1 MHRANL
7 IAHILGKT
15 KDTKR
20 CFTIKNQR
28 LTKDIR
34 KPFYFNYITSQTR
47 LTALFTKILRDVFLP
62 CKKNVKA
69 TQLALN
75 KFTLFLLHQNLTT

>member
-1 MHRANL
+1 MKNE
-7 IAHILGKT
+7 GNKEM
-15 KDTKR
+15 
-20 CFTIKNQR
+20 FYYKNQR

-34 KPFYFNYITSQTR
+34 KPFFIST
-47 LTALFTKILRDVFLP
+47 ILLHKPVARRFYVKSDVFLP

-75 KFTLFLLHQNLTT
+75 KFTLFLLDQNLIT

>member
-1 MHRANL
+1 M
-7 IAHILGKT
+7 
-15 KDTKR
+15 
-20 CFTIKNQR
+20 FYYKNQR

-34 KPFYFNYITSQTR
+34 KPVFYFNYITSQAR
-47 LTALFTKILRDVFLP
+47 RTALFMKILREIDVFLP

-75 KFTLFLLHQNLTT
+75 KFTLFLLHQNLIT

>member
-1 MHRANL
+1 MKNE
-7 IAHILGKT
+7 GNKEM
-15 KDTKR
+15 
-20 CFTIKNQR
+20 FYYKNQR

-34 KPFYFNYITSQTR
+34 KPFFIST
-47 LTALFTKILRDVFLP
+47 ILLHKPVSRRCLRRFYVKSDVFLP

-75 KFTLFLLHQNLTT
+75 KFTLFLLHQNLIT